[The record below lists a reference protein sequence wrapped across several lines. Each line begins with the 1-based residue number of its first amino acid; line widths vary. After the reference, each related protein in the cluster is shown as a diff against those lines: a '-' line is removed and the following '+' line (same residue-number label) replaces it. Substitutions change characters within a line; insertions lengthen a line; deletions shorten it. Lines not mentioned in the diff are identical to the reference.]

1 MECNIGKT
9 EYCFNIKLIPTA
21 FEDGLP
27 GVTIILENIT
37 EQKRIEDE
45 LRTSEQRY
53 RLLLESISD
62 GIYVVDREL
71 RFVLVNNA
79 GSSLLQMPKEE
90 LLGKKVTDLPREVK
104 ETPFFRAFERA
115 METRKPDTV
124 IGEHIY
130 EDGQKGWYEVH
141 IYPVPEGILGIVSD
155 VTESK
160 KAEDELVLLS
170 NAVKMSIDSIVITD
184 LNTNILD
191 VNEATLKMYGADDKS
206 ELIGRNAFDL
216 IAPEDHK
223 KASVVLR
230 DLQEKGYRKFQ
241 EFKVVTRDG
250 ARKTIEMSIGIM
262 KDADGKPL
270 GLVAISRDVPD
281 RQKTG
286 Q

>member
-1 MECNIGKT
+1 MTANLNAALNRKAITKEKECSIGKT

-62 GIYVVDREL
+62 GIYIVNREL
-71 RFVLVNNA
+71 RLVLVSNA
-79 GSSLLQMPKEE
+79 GSCLLQMSKEE
-90 LLGKKVTDLPREVK
+90 LLGKKVTDLPQVIR
-104 ETPFFRAFERA
+104 ETPFFRAFERV

-124 IGEHIY
+124 MGEHAY
-130 EDGQKGWYEVH
+130 EDRRKGWYEVH

-155 VTESK
+155 ITERK

-184 LNTNILD
+184 LDTNILD
-191 VNEATLKMYGADDKS
+191 VNEATLKMYGAGDKS
-206 ELIGRNAFDL
+206 ELIGKNAFDL

-223 KASVVLR
+223 KASAV
-230 DLQEKGYRKFQ
+230 LQELHDKGYRKFQ

-250 ARKTIEMSIGIM
+250 ARKNIEMSTGIM
-262 KDADGKPL
+262 KDDDGKP
-270 GLVAISRDVPD
+270 
-281 RQKTG
+281 
-286 Q
+286 